1 MSERWPA
8 IAKYFG
14 LEGVGPDI
22 DGKDVLKPGE
32 YIEKHK
38 QVLEAWGGK
47 GSRVFKAEY
56 LDEYGYHFTFDRHMI
71 LEKTRKV
78 GFEEEIEPNTS
89 WFKAFDRLRLAGM
102 IPG

>member
-8 IAKYFG
+8 IAGYFG
-14 LEGVGPDI
+14 LKGVGPDF

-32 YIEKHK
+32 YIDKHK
-38 QVLEAWGGK
+38 QVLEEWFGK
-47 GSRVFKAEY
+47 VSMVFKAEA
-56 LDEYGYHFTFDRHMI
+56 LDDYGYHYTFDRHMS
-71 LEKTRKV
+71 LEKARKA
-78 GFEEEIEPNTS
+78 GFKEEIEPMTS